1 MVVTYTLRWFISKN
15 TVGISSIQQTDCFC
29 HLTTQEE
36 FKCIYW
42 QEQEGFSLL
51 PTPHAIMWILV
62 NWLCIPQ
69 YSHCKTGCPWPGVC
83 EHVHMCISLSEELAG
98 FLGSKSQSEWNS
110 ILLAACYQW
119 HILGLGTGTSLLY
132 ISIKDLRF
140 ADDVNSGRYINLLED
155 RKVFQRNLHR

>member
-1 MVVTYTLRWFISKN
+1 
-15 TVGISSIQQTDCFC
+15 
-29 HLTTQEE
+29 
-36 FKCIYW
+36 
-42 QEQEGFSLL
+42 
-51 PTPHAIMWILV
+51 
-62 NWLCIPQ
+62 
-69 YSHCKTGCPWPGVC
+69 
-83 EHVHMCISLSEELAG
+83 MCISLSEELAG